1 MNTNKKIF
9 LFFLFLLI
17 IGLGFLYFMP
27 REEEVEKTTR
37 GLRIGS
43 GDDITGLLLEQIIK
57 VRKDISIDNID
68 VAKENE
74 DIFHDF
80 TFKDC

>member
-43 GDDITGLLLEQIIK
+43 GDDITGLLLEHIIK
-57 VRKDISIDNID
+57 ASKDMRIESID
-68 VAKENE
+68 ATEENE
-74 DIFHDF
+74 DVFYDF